1 MSSVSPNDLDKSI
14 SPDRKQKQQK
24 RKKSATPKESSQRQ
38 SQSKSK
44 SPSRNTRKKL
54 KLKSKSPRS
63 EQTYMNQN
71 NTTDDDNLMEGDP
84 VLEYMNTEMDDDNCS
99 TLTSINYQ
107 KEILEEAGMYNIN
120 VDIQK
125 LMDEDERVDATTD
138 FKNWVIDADPIT
150 LEDLTEVYTYLF
162 MKEDGIKKEKSLRA
176 KKKNLSSE
184 LSGIKSIFKHMKLT
198 NWTLLYVTP
207 TQYVHDLIK
216 NPNSP
221 EGKKDLFS
229 KIATFP
235 HKCQMMKDDLN
246 ILSSELKNKINP
258 LIFQFA
264 DKVPK
269 ESIQVY
275 RKWSGIYMRVCHE
288 KSMNK
293 VENAVYYD
301 WDSIMETMPKLIKAK
316 DPNMTQ
322 LQSWRDLVVLT
333 LYKEYPARDNYGFLK
348 LIKNSTKDDYSTIEN
363 YFLLDKQTFHI
374 SDYKKHRKAPAELK
388 EPIIHKVSD
397 ETMDIISKYLA
408 MFYHKNKKHPEY
420 LITQDDGSVY
430 GNGELSAMLTRMFQ
444 KYTNCYFVNIG
455 VNELRHA
462 KVAKHREDPIRKKRE
477 LAQKMRHS
485 MQIHEQYS
493 RESKHMITIPCGVLR
508 GKPMKQPIPPE
519 EETCSLE
526 DYYKSNKL
534 SEECINRYVVLKL
547 KEKTLVGQIK
557 KNKKVVFLAR
567 YKQPPI
573 VLKSL
578 STTRIHVLP
587 KNYTPFL
594 QKNVGKA
601 IKNPLYNSKLE
612 QNLDEKT
619 QNEYPY
625 VATYIDKNDTMKQ
638 LLIYDAKS
646 ILQS

>member
-1 MSSVSPNDLDKSI
+1 
-14 SPDRKQKQQK
+14 
-24 RKKSATPKESSQRQ
+24 
-38 SQSKSK
+38 
-44 SPSRNTRKKL
+44 
-54 KLKSKSPRS
+54 
-63 EQTYMNQN
+63 
-71 NTTDDDNLMEGDP
+71 
-84 VLEYMNTEMDDDNCS
+84 
-99 TLTSINYQ
+99 
-107 KEILEEAGMYNIN
+107 
-120 VDIQK
+120 
-125 LMDEDERVDATTD
+125 
-138 FKNWVIDADPIT
+138 
-150 LEDLTEVYTYLF
+150 
-162 MKEDGIKKEKSLRA
+162 
-176 KKKNLSSE
+176 
-184 LSGIKSIFKHMKLT
+184 
-198 NWTLLYVTP
+198 
-207 TQYVHDLIK
+207 
-216 NPNSP
+216 
-221 EGKKDLFS
+221 
-229 KIATFP
+229 
-235 HKCQMMKDDLN
+235 
-246 ILSSELKNKINP
+246 
-258 LIFQFA
+258 
-264 DKVPK
+264 
-269 ESIQVY
+269 
-275 RKWSGIYMRVCHE
+275 MRVCHE
-288 KSMNK
+288 KTMNK

-301 WDSIMETMPKLIKAK
+301 WDSIMENMPKLIKEK
-316 DPNMTQ
+316 DPKMSQ

-348 LIKNSTKDDYSTIEN
+348 LIKDSTKEDYSNIEN

-388 EPIIHKVSD
+388 EPIVHKVSN
-397 ETMDIISKYLA
+397 ETMDIINKYLA

-420 LITQDDGSVY
+420 LISQDDGTVY

-462 KVAKHREDPIRKKRE
+462 KVAKHREDSIRKKRE
-477 LAQKMRHS
+477 LAFKMRHS

-519 EETCSLE
+519 ELEQKCSL
-526 DYYKSNKL
+526 DDFYKSNKL
-534 SEECINRYVVLKL
+534 PEECINRYVVLKV

-578 STTRIHVLP
+578 SSKQLQLLP
-587 KNYTPFL
+587 KDYTPFL
-594 QKNVGKA
+594 QKNLGKK

-625 VATYIDKNDTMKQ
+625 VATYIDKNDTIKQ